1 MFLAVLAP
9 LLAVSTAPAA
19 VLPLTGV
26 GVVVVAA
33 IVVRIGGR
41 SAADVLGVRLRF
53 WRARRRGWTRL
64 SAGVLPT
71 TPAPADLPGVL
82 APLRPLDVDDGR
94 GRRHVLLHNRRTGTL
109 DRDPALRPDR
119 AGSRRP

>member
-1 MFLAVLAP
+1 
-9 LLAVSTAPAA
+9 
-19 VLPLTGV
+19 V

-53 WRARRRGWTRL
+53 WRARRRGWTQAVGRGC
-64 SAGVLPT
+64 SPT
-71 TPAPADLPGVL
+71 TPAPQICPACWPRY
-82 APLRPLDVDDGR
+82 ARWISTTAA

-109 DRDPALRPDR
+109 TAILRCAPIGLDLGR
-119 AGSRRP
+119 L